1 MKLTDRL
8 LKIASLVDRDKKIA
22 DIGTDHGY
30 IPVYLLNEGVINYA
44 ILADINKGPLE
55 NAKKEVTRNKL
66 TEKVDLRLGSGIE
79 VLKKGEVEEVIIAG
93 MGGSLINEI
102 LMANET
108 VAHTTEKFILQPMQ
122 NPEDLREY
130 LYKNGYEILDECL
143 VREDHRIYEI
153 IVCKYKNLPPSEKDP
168 IYYEIGEKLI
178 QKNDPL
184 LREFIENKIRMNN
197 NILNKLD
204 KVDAASVESRKIVV
218 NKKIEALNN
227 LLK

>member
-8 LKIASLVDRDKKIA
+8 LKIASLVSRGKKIA

-30 IPVYLLNEGVINYA
+30 IPVYLLNQGVVDYA

-66 TEKVDLRLGSGIE
+66 TDKVDLRLGSGIE
-79 VLKKGEVEEVIIAG
+79 VLKEGEVEEVIIAG

-102 LMANET
+102 LMANEK

-153 IVCKYKNLPPSEKDP
+153 IVCRYKNLPPREKDS
-168 IYYEIGEKLI
+168 IYYEVGEKLI
-178 QKNDPL
+178 EKKDPL
-184 LREFIENKIRMNN
+184 LEEFIQNKIRMNN

-204 KVDAASVESRKIVV
+204 KVDAASVEDRKIVV
-218 NKKIEALNN
+218 SKNIEALNS

>member
-143 VREDHRIYEI
+143 VREDYRIYEI

>member
-102 LMANET
+102 LMANEN

-143 VREDHRIYEI
+143 VREDYRIYEI

>member
-79 VLKKGEVEEVIIAG
+79 VLKEGEVEEVIIAG

-122 NPEDLREY
+122 NPEDLRAY

-168 IYYEIGEKLI
+168 IYYEVGEKLI

-204 KVDAASVESRKIVV
+204 KVDAASVEGRKIVV